1 MYKKM
6 QKTKGFTIIE
16 LIVVVAIIA
25 VLAAIV
31 SINVVSYLNKGK
43 NAAIKEN
50 LSTAQTIMVAMIDS
64 GTTFANACTVTT
76 TELYKAYTAAT
87 TAAGTATG
95 STCVTTGTV
104 GGTGC
109 VCVKLLAETNN
120 FCVDSVGNKGV
131 FASTTTCATEC
142 TDNVC
147 DGDGT

>member
-1 MYKKM
+1 M

-31 SINVVSYLNKGK
+31 SINVISYLNKGK

-50 LSTAQTIMVAMIDS
+50 LNTAQATMAGMIEAS
-64 GTTFANACTVTT
+64 TTFTGACTTT
-76 TELYKAYTAAT
+76 TADLYKAYTAAT

-95 STCVTTGTV
+95 STCVTTGAV

-109 VCVKLLAETNN
+109 VCVKLLAEDNN
-120 FCVDSVGNKGV
+120 WCVDSAGGKGA
-131 FASTTTCATEC
+131 FASATTCATEC
-142 TDNVC
+142 ADNVC
-147 DGDGT
+147 DGNGT